1 MSLDLVLSTLDKKQT
16 HFSALCVVNHKLI
29 SISAVQ
35 EKQRNITTWSS
46 NLFSFKSN
54 FLFKY
59 TLRNKKLYMT
69 AVVVYCEVVYD
80 FILLHSGSF
89 RSDLNHKCKNH
100 SISAFPRCRTNKGF
114 RMSASSTSC
123 AILRNTPQYSAIL
136 PGRVLKWA
144 LFVFRI
150 FVFFNFLGVDFRS
163 YAD

>member
-1 MSLDLVLSTLDKKQT
+1 MSLDLVLSTLDKKQI
-16 HFSALCVVNHKLI
+16 HLSALCVVNHKLI

-35 EKQRNITTWSS
+35 EKQRNI
-46 NLFSFKSN
+46 
-54 FLFKY
+54 Y
-59 TLRNKKLYMT
+59 TLRNKKLYII